1 MIIGD
6 VTGHG
11 MSAAFL
17 MATTQLLV
25 RTSMPRLCDPGFCL
39 EEVNRQLCTQMF
51 NGQFVTML
59 IMVIDIEDRAIDIA
73 SAGHPAP
80 LVCQQGTV
88 TRFDVDPQ
96 LVLGVES
103 TTEYRT
109 QRFNFE
115 SGASLLLYT
124 DGVSDVIAPSGER
137 FTDARIKSSIETKS
151 KSPQEMLDTLLRS
164 IESFRTG
171 RDLSDD
177 LTLVAIH
184 FPQTAVPHERT
195 ISSPAAAK

>member
-1 MIIGD
+1 M
-6 VTGHG
+6 
-11 MSAAFL
+11 
-17 MATTQLLV
+17 
-25 RTSMPRLCDPGFCL
+25 
-39 EEVNRQLCTQMF
+39 
-51 NGQFVTML
+51 
-59 IMVIDIEDRAIDIA
+59 
-73 SAGHPAP
+73 
-80 LVCQQGTV
+80 

-115 SGASLLLYT
+115 SGANLLLYT

-184 FPQTAVPHERT
+184 FPQATAPRERS